1 MAESGAEIVVPQIQQ
16 AELAGNY
23 FSKHIN
29 FVIKVPGGS
38 EVRRRFNDFFWLR
51 EWITDMLPGAFVP
64 AIPEKLPIALW
75 PQGYLAQRKR
85 ELQWFLKR
93 CSSIPYIRNNAAFK
107 MFLDSEYND
116 NFNAATKKFNKE
128 NQKGSRPNQLKNLF
142 EAFQSLDSQ
151 PMPENWEEVV
161 PKHKEHVSSVIDSY
175 TRMLANSEELG
186 NHLTKSE
193 EKMTEVEKL
202 RDELSTLQS
211 DLIGDNKYMKMV
223 VDDSKPDVGRFFT
236 ASASNCGMWAKCTSK
251 IWVPV
256 VKKNLN
262 DLICIK
268 QAMTVRDQV
277 LVEKEKAVEIAQ
289 KWKTEESINDL
300 RANQVDQK
308 HRELDNEDTLSK
320 LYDLIVKIVFEHR
333 KMIQQM
339 NMDRWTSGVL
349 TLQRHLVPKFNETKQ
364 SWFEARSTFK
374 DMVDMTEAEL
384 AESAEEEEEKESP
397 KKEAAPKPPMI
408 DEDDDDQIA
417 YPVPDY
423 APKVQDEKEEVPDL
437 VARKMQDEKE
447 EVPAEPEQVVEKEE
461 EDAPPPPPKKSEEA
475 EKEEVTS
482 DENLQEVKLG

>member
-1 MAESGAEIVVPQIQQ
+1 MADSKGSNPEIIVPQIQQ

-29 FVIKVPGGS
+29 FVIKVPGDK

-93 CSSIPYIRNNAAFK
+93 CSSIPYIRQNAAYQL
-107 MFLDSEYND
+107 FLNSDYNT
-116 NFNAATKKFNKE
+116 NFNTATKKFNKE
-128 NQKGSRPNQLKNLF
+128 NKKGSRPNQLKNLLA
-142 EAFQSLDSQ
+142 AFQSLNSA
-151 PMPENWEEVV
+151 PMPDNWEEVV
-161 PKHKEHVSSVIDSY
+161 PKHKEHVESVIECY

-186 NHLTKSE
+186 THLTKSE
-193 EKMTEVEKL
+193 EKMNEAGKL
-202 RDELSTLQS
+202 RDELSTLQQES
-211 DLIGDNKYMKMV
+211 IGDNKYMKMV
-223 VDDSKPDVGRFFT
+223 VQDSKPDVGRFFT

-268 QAMTVRDQV
+268 QAMVVRDQV
-277 LVEKEKAVEIAQ
+277 EAEKTKAVEVAK
-289 KWKTEESINDL
+289 KWKTDESVENL

-308 HRELDNEDTLSK
+308 HRELDHEETLVN
-320 LYDLIVKIVFEHR
+320 LYDLMVKIVFEHR

-349 TLQRHLVPKFNETKQ
+349 TLQRHLVPKFEETKQ
-364 SWFEARSTFK
+364 AWLEARTALK
-374 DMVDMTEAEL
+374 EMVDDVAVLESADEEAPIKEAPKENTNQAAAVVPDNL
-384 AESAEEEEEKESP
+384 MDDDDQAAYPVAPKKQEVKEDPREPEPAKEEQAEEEE
-397 KKEAAPKPPMI
+397 
-408 DEDDDDQIA
+408 
-417 YPVPDY
+417 
-423 APKVQDEKEEVPDL
+423 
-437 VARKMQDEKE
+437 
-447 EVPAEPEQVVEKEE
+447 
-461 EDAPPPPPKKSEEA
+461 APPPPPEKQEEEPA
-475 EKEEVTS
+475 KES
-482 DENLQEVKLG
+482 AKDDNLQEVKLG